1 MNLVKIIFPAIAL
14 LFLGLGAMRLMR
26 DGGKWHPQ
34 SKTWLLTG
42 GIFALVS
49 AWLWM
54 GVNV

>member
-14 LFLGLGAMRLMR
+14 IFLGLGALRLMR

-34 SKTWLLTG
+34 SKAWLITG
-42 GIFALVS
+42 SIFALVS